1 MKKSILFLILLLSTI
16 VFVECKQSAD
26 KRNTISLNGIWQIT
40 DGKKDVI
47 PIKFD
52 HAIPVPGLI
61 TQAQPAFINAAPPVA
76 DRVAIDKNPDLF
88 YHQQDSLRE
97 TYWYHRT
104 FTLTQNIP
112 EIALLKVGK
121 AMFGTRVYL
130 NGTFIGEHLPCFT
143 PGYFDLKKSLHKGEN
158 ELIIALGSC
167 RNSLPQNMPD
177 GFDYEKKLYISGIFD
192 NVDLILSGTPFIRNV
207 QVAHDIE
214 KKSDRVQTI
223 LYNNSKSASSKISFI
238 IKELKSGIVA
248 GEFTTDKILL
258 KANSEKIINIDIPI
272 KDCVFWSPETP
283 FLYTLEVNTNSDS
296 YNTRFGMRELR
307 FDPVTHRAVLN
318 GKSYFLRG
326 TNISMY
332 RFFEDPLCGNL
343 PWDYDWV
350 RKMHQKFKMDM
361 HWNSYRNCIGFPPE
375 EWYNIADEEGFMIQD
390 EFPIWYGGTNWNS
403 WIKNLNS
410 DELTIEFKEWM
421 QERWN
426 HPSVVIWDA
435 SNETQLSKPDIDT
448 AIARVRTLDLSDRS
462 WDNSYSTFRSV
473 SDIFESHPYHFYDAN
488 FKLKDIAKS
497 SIIPEGNAIKNP
509 GTFPVIINE
518 YGWLWLNRD
527 GRPTTLTRQLFENIL
542 GKNTTAQNRR
552 ELCAQYIAAE
562 TEFWRCHRKAAGV
575 MYFTGLG
582 YDRPD
587 GQTCDNWIDLKNLKW
602 EPEFYNYVRDAFSPI
617 GLMIDFWDDTIKK
630 GTPMNIPIIAV
641 NDLDK
646 DWKGKIRLRI
656 LINETVV
663 QEKTKEITIAAYS
676 QDKLSFSIDTDLKKG
691 KYTLETSLLDTPF
704 GTIKSIRNFKI

>member
-207 QVAHDIE
+207 QVAPDIE
-214 KKSDRVQTI
+214 KKSARVQTI

-307 FDPVTHRAVLN
+307 FDPVTHHAVLN

>member
-207 QVAHDIE
+207 QVAPDIE
-214 KKSDRVQTI
+214 KKSARVQTI

-307 FDPVTHRAVLN
+307 FDPVTHRAMLN

>member
-1 MKKSILFLILLLSTI
+1 MKKSILFLILLLSII

-207 QVAHDIE
+207 QVAPDIE
-214 KKSDRVQTI
+214 KKSARVQTI

>member
-1 MKKSILFLILLLSTI
+1 MKKSILFLILLPSII

-26 KRNTISLNGIWQIT
+26 RRNTISLNGIWQIT

-47 PIKFD
+47 PTKFD
-52 HAIPVPGLI
+52 HSIPVPGLI
-61 TQAQPAFINAAPPVA
+61 TQAQPAFINAAPTVA
-76 DRVAIDKNPDLF
+76 DRVAIDKNLDLF

-104 FTLTQNIP
+104 FTITRNIP

-177 GFDYEKKLYISGIFD
+177 GFDYEKKHYISGIFD

-207 QVAHDIE
+207 QVAPVIE
-214 KKSDRVQTI
+214 KKSARVRTI
-223 LYNNSKSASSKISFI
+223 LYNKGKSASSKISFI

-258 KANSEKIINIDIPI
+258 KANSDKIINIDIPI

-283 FLYTLEVNTNSDS
+283 FLYTLEVSTNSDS

-307 FDPVTHRAVLN
+307 FDPVTQRAVLN

-403 WIKNLNS
+403 WIKKLNS

-462 WDNSYSTFRSV
+462 WDNSYSAFRSG

-527 GRPTTLTRQLFENIL
+527 GSPTTLTRQLFENIL
-542 GKNTTAQNRR
+542 GKNATAQNRR

-602 EPEFYNYVRDAFSPI
+602 EPEFYNYVRDTFSPI

-630 GTPMNIPIIAV
+630 GTPLNIPIIAV

-656 LINETVV
+656 LNNETVV
-663 QEKTKEITIAAYS
+663 QEKTKEIIIAAYS

-691 KYTLETSLLDTPF
+691 KYTIETSLLDTPF
-704 GTIKSIRNFKI
+704 GTIKSIRNFKM